1 MQRRSYKA
9 GEVIFETEEHPSEAY
24 ILMSGT
30 VEIHR
35 GDFAAE
41 LQRGEVFGE
50 SALMGHPRM
59 ASAVAKTDCSL
70 LVFSREEMEAAIRR
84 DPTQAFEIIDA
95 LLQRLAEVTDQLQE
109 ERKKNAG

>member
-59 ASAVAKTDCSL
+59 ASAVALRSARIFPGS
-70 LVFSREEMEAAIRR
+70 FSSGLPWVISPPR
-84 DPTQAFEIIDA
+84 
-95 LLQRLAEVTDQLQE
+95 
-109 ERKKNAG
+109 